1 MTENPAQK
9 MVSYLELYS
18 TVGRDGHEDR
28 KARETLR
35 EQADVLQE
43 LAKR

>member
-1 MTENPAQK
+1 MLVEMA
-9 MVSYLELYS
+9 
-18 TVGRDGHEDR
+18 DGIKLVKRNLKLGHQMEM
-28 KARETLR
+28 ARETLR